1 MEGEVT
7 VVMFAD
13 TGGVIL
19 GSRLCLGRQFTGTFI
34 LTNSDRITLSH
45 HDLEIV
51 F

>member
-1 MEGEVT
+1 ML
-7 VVMFAD
+7 AD

-19 GSRLCLGRQFTGTFI
+19 GSRLCLDKQFTGTFI
-34 LTNSDRITLSH
+34 LTNSNRITLGH